1 MRPRRAAGFTL
12 LELLLTL
19 AIFVIMAM
27 IVIDVF
33 VSSGREERRGV
44 LRSESIGTSRN
55 TLEMIAR
62 DVRLG
67 TVDYDFYTDNTIALS
82 AGVNV
87 SPVSELVLKM
97 ADQTRVFYRCIQR
110 GDTSGI
116 ATTDQ
121 PCPFLNGEIQRSL
134 NGAILNWEPLTVE
147 NVEIKSLLFYITPPT
162 DPALSGATDLR
173 QPQVTIVLTTRG
185 LGSSESSVTSTLQ
198 TTVSSRL
205 YVR

>member
-1 MRPRRAAGFTL
+1 MRSRRAAGFTL

-27 IVIDVF
+27 VVIDVF
-33 VSSGREERRGV
+33 ISSGREERRGA
-44 LRSESIGTSRN
+44 LRSESIGTSRSA
-55 TLEMIAR
+55 LELIAR
-62 DVRLG
+62 DARLG
-67 TVDYDFYTDNTIALS
+67 TVDYDFYIDNNIPLS
-82 AGVNV
+82 VGASVT
-87 SPVSELVLKM
+87 PVSELVLKM
-97 ADQTRVFYRCIQR
+97 ADQTRVYYRCVLR

-121 PCPFLNGEIQRSL
+121 PCPFFNGEIQRSL

-147 NVEIKSLLFYITPPT
+147 NVEIKSLYFYVTPPT
-162 DPALSGATDLR
+162 DPTLSGATDLR

-185 LGSSESSVTSTLQ
+185 IGSSESSVTSSLQ